1 MKRFKLIGVALALA
15 APTAAFAA
23 EGCCKE
29 SCCKDM
35 KDMKDMKAGD
45 HAGHAMPDAPKK

>member
-1 MKRFKLIGVALALA
+1 MKGFKLIGVALALA

-35 KDMKDMKAGD
+35 KEMKAGE